1 MSLCLQESVARAVGP
16 TLPGGLV
23 VRIRRSH
30 RRGPGSIPGQ
40 GSLSSSSLCTT
51 FTSHLAPFY
60 PTLLTYT
67 THQEHDTRHTHA
79 RARSLTRVPDTP
91 DTAAPSPSPSL
102 HAAHSFH
109 TLPLRTSLSAL
120 LCSALLCSALLCSA
134 LLCSA
139 PTHRLC
145 PSPAQTRCLPWSPH
159 RAPTHITSGP
169 FSHAPGSH
177 ILVHSWGL
185 LSRTPSPLGP
195 QMDHLQHTQSMHRMH
210 HTLPG
215 SFHEDSQISVQ
226 FRHRQ

>member
-40 GSLSSSSLCTT
+40 GSLSSSSLYHLHFPPRSLLPNTSYIHHTPRTRHQAHTRSRTLSYPGTRYSRHSCT
-51 FTSHLAPFY
+51 FTLSLSPRCPFFSHI
-60 PTLLTYT
+60 T
-67 THQEHDTRHTHA
+67 
-79 RARSLTRVPDTP
+79 TP
-91 DTAAPSPSPSL
+91 DQP
-102 HAAHSFH
+102 
-109 TLPLRTSLSAL
+109 
-120 LCSALLCSALLCSA
+120 LCSA

-210 HTLPG
+210 HMLPG